1 MLVELWCITE
11 YLCHHAPIHFLFSL
25 LGHSWDSNG
34 CTLSSL
40 TCLARCRPGWSSS
53 SSSYSVFFL
62 KSFWQSCVSPKA
74 RALNRY
80 FPLSVSPFHNHIQ
93 FSSFPSPVFKT
104 SLSSILCTSHY
115 VLLFYTTLNIHHELE
130 FHLPYFPLCCGFF
143 FYFYKFSLL
152 IFFLFITEQSAQAPE
167 ILNNFKHLS
176 SSASS
181 SLVTIHLTNAE
192 WAAL

>member
-93 FSSFPSPVFKT
+93 FSSFPSPQSLRLLSHPSSAHLIMFFFSIQRWISIMNWNSICPIFPFVVVF
-104 SLSSILCTSHY
+104 I
-115 VLLFYTTLNIHHELE
+115 
-130 FHLPYFPLCCGFF
+130 

-176 SSASS
+176 SASS